1 MAFGSV
7 FLMEFNKK
15 EYQKIFEE
23 YVLEKRIKKS
33 QQSFKIK
40 LFLEKSENS
49 LLIAKHTKEI
59 QPSKDQPKKLFWN
72 YWAITI
78 SYYSMLYAA
87 KAAILSK
94 GYEVSDHD
102 AAQIALG
109 HLLVPDEIEKE
120 DLEALNQSYR
130 IFEDEY
136 VHYFEDAKK
145 ESKIARYSAIKTY
158 TERRLDEIFE
168 NATDFVAKIGIILQK
183 ND

>member
-1 MAFGSV
+1 
-7 FLMEFNKK
+7 MEFDKTRYNRL
-15 EYQKIFEE
+15 FEE
-23 YVLEKRIKKS
+23 CIKEGRIKKS

-40 LFLEKSENS
+40 LFLEKAENS
-49 LLIAKHTKEI
+49 LLIAKHVKEI
-59 QPSKDQPKKLFWN
+59 QPSKDQPKKLFWD

-120 DLEALNQSYR
+120 DLE
-130 IFEDEY
+130 
-136 VHYFEDAKK
+136 
-145 ESKIARYSAIKTY
+145 
-158 TERRLDEIFE
+158 
-168 NATDFVAKIGIILQK
+168 ILSQ
-183 ND
+183 